1 MPFHMQKL
9 KIVYVAVAD
18 LVPYARNARVHSV
31 DKIVASIKRFG
42 FNDPVGI
49 DARSGIIEGHGRVL
63 AAEELGM
70 KEVPCVVLDHL
81 SESEK
86 RAYIIAHNKIPE
98 NSGWD
103 FEMLAQEISELVE
116 MEVDVSDIGMD
127 EMELDAMLKVDPGL
141 LPENQAPQ
149 PKPQPKK
156 KEPEAPAEKKMVT
169 TCPHCKKEFT
179 YRDYGK

>member
-1 MPFHMQKL
+1 MQKL
-9 KIVYVAVAD
+9 KIVYVALAD

-63 AAEELGM
+63 AAEVLKM

-103 FEMLAQEISELVE
+103 FEMLAQEISDLVE
-116 MEVDVSDIGMD
+116 MEVDVTDIGLD
-127 EMELDAMLKVDPGL
+127 EMTLDAMLKVDPGL
-141 LPENQAPQ
+141 LPENQPPQ
-149 PKPQPKK
+149 PKAQPAKK
-156 KEPEAPAEKKMVT
+156 AAPEAPAEKKTVT
-169 TCPHCKKEFT
+169 TCPHCLKEFT
-179 YRDYGK
+179 SATYGK